1 MKRILCGFL
10 ALFTLLGT
18 VGCSENTEGNETM
31 ASTTETTVFPV
42 EERYTILSKE
52 EYMDRTT
59 AGFLGQLVGFFSGY
73 EFVYWGDGRA
83 RVAMPDS
90 WFEMCNGPYANPNP
104 HKKHSDKLLK
114 NDETGLWESWMDDDY
129 SIDILNQYILR
140 DMYAK
145 YGTVTSKVITDGW
158 VKYNVYDMG
167 GGHRSVGAYGLMSK
181 YKYLP
186 RFAGSWE
193 FGNRYSYC
201 YEPCIENETLGMV
214 TAGMP
219 NTAAELSDIFA
230 GVTSDQDPVVWTKFL
245 VAMYSMAYF
254 ESDIPTLIRK
264 AQQVI
269 PSDTFTYKVIDGC
282 FSLKEKYP
290 DDWRAAVREAEE
302 IFTLFHDRMINDK
315 TLEPNVNNSFVLLA
329 LLYGE
334 GDYTETCKIVS
345 LAGYDGD
352 STAAIC
358 MGLMGVLGGMKTLP
372 EEANELI
379 WQNGDGVVVNLAY
392 PNTDSGYWMCMLN
405 LPERMKIT
413 DIVELYRQN
422 FESIL
427 FENGGYIEDGNYYI
441 PKQTLGTVD
450 SVYYEDFENG
460 GLATYT
466 TFGGTVETVGEA
478 FEGDH
483 TVKIS
488 GSESGASGAYTT
500 IDGLTVGEQY
510 RVVCYVNTTAR
521 TTAQLFVRETGK
533 EGVVATMYDQANY
546 SRRTFVFTAT
556 AASMEFGIQIPT
568 ASNPYKAITLDHITI
583 TRIAETPAA
592 KSVTIDSAP
601 TDGKYTGK
609 IRFTVEG
616 KAEKEVLLKLTF
628 ANPSGKTIQAAVK
641 VNGDDF
647 NVAPIYKT
655 GSEVFAN
662 AADAVYTP
670 ILLRED
676 SNTVTLDVGSA
687 SLCIAN
693 AEVVTVRDLW

>member
-1 MKRILCGFL
+1 M
-10 ALFTLLGT
+10 LFST
-18 VGCSENTEGNETM
+18 VGCTANKEEIETM
-31 ASTTETTVFPV
+31 PKETTTQTTEPTV
-42 EERYTILSKE
+42 EDLYNILSQE

-73 EFVYWGDGRA
+73 EFVYWSDGKA

-114 NDETGLWESWMDDDY
+114 NEETGLWESWMDDDY
-129 SIDILNQYILR
+129 SIDILNQYILK
-140 DMYAK
+140 DMYEQ
-145 YGTVTSKVITDGW
+145 YGTVTSKVITDDW

-181 YKYLP
+181 YRYLP
-186 RFAGSWE
+186 GFAGSWE

-201 YEPCIENETLGMV
+201 YEPCIENETLGMAA
-214 TAGMP
+214 AGMP

-230 GVTSDQDPVVWTKFL
+230 NVTSDQDPVVWTKFL
-245 VAMYSMAYF
+245 VTMYSLAYF

-269 PSDTFTYKVIDGC
+269 PSDSFTYKVIDDC
-282 FSLKEKYP
+282 FALKEQYP
-290 DDWRAAVREAEE
+290 TDWRKAVQAAQRN
-302 IFTLFHDRMINDK
+302 FTLFHDRMIRDK
-315 TLEPNVNNSFVLLA
+315 TLEPNVNTSFVLLA

-358 MGLMGVLGGMKTLP
+358 MGLMGVLGGMATLP
-372 EEANELI
+372 EEAHRLI
-379 WQNGDGVVVNLAY
+379 WQDGQGVVVNLAY
-392 PNTDSGYWMCMLN
+392 PDSSSGYWMCMLN
-405 LPERMKIT
+405 LPERMKMT
-413 DIVELYRQN
+413 EIVDLYRQN

-427 FENGGYIEDGNYYI
+427 LENGGYIEDGNYYI

-460 GLATYT
+460 GLASYT
-466 TFGGTVETVGEA
+466 TYGGTVTTIGEA

-488 GSESGASGAYTT
+488 GSDAGASGVYTT

-510 RVVCYVNTTAR
+510 RVVCYVNTAAR
-521 TTAQLFVRETGK
+521 TTAQLFVREAGK
-533 EGVVATMYDQANY
+533 DGVIATMYDQQNY

-556 AASMEFGIQIPT
+556 AQSMEFGIQIPEAAT
-568 ASNPYKAITLDHITI
+568 QYKYITLDHITI
-583 TRIAETPAA
+583 TRVKETPAA
-592 KSVTIDSAP
+592 KSVTITSTP
-601 TDGKYTGK
+601 SDGKYTGK
-609 IRFTVEG
+609 IDFAIEG
-616 KAEKEVLLKLTF
+616 KAQKEVLLKLTF
-628 ANPSGKTIQAAVK
+628 ANPTGKTIDAAVT
-641 VNGDDF
+641 VNGDNF
-647 NVAPIYKT
+647 NVAPIYAT
-655 GSEVFAN
+655 GTEVLAN
-662 AADAVYTP
+662 AVDAVYIP
-670 ILLRED
+670 ILLQAD
-676 SNTVTLDVGSA
+676 TNTVTLDVGAS
-687 SLCIAN
+687 SLCIQK
-693 AEVVTVRDLW
+693 AEVVTVRELW